1 MGRESFQ
8 QILEGVVDLATPTS
22 SALGLGPTVTG
33 HRRPAPPRRLPR
45 RVWLVR
51 VSHLRPCVLQHSSP
65 RCSHHF
71 GRRGP
76 STISPSSRLVGSGPC
91 AKTSPGPSTLSRLN
105 LLAVIVVSCFLGH
118 ISV

>member
-8 QILEGVVDLATPTS
+8 QILEGVVDLAPPP
-22 SALGLGPTVTG
+22 SAGPGLGPTVTG

-51 VSHLRPCVLQHSSP
+51 VSHLHPCVLQHSSP

-76 STISPSSRLVGSGPC
+76 PTISPPSRLVRTGPC
-91 AKTSPGPSTLSRLN
+91 ARASPV
-105 LLAVIVVSCFLGH
+105 AI
-118 ISV
+118 